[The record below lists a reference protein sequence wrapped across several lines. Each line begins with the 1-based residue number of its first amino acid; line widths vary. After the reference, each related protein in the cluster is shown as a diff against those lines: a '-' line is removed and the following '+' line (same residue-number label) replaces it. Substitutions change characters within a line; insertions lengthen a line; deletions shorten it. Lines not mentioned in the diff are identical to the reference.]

1 MDTRIT
7 MIAAAM
13 ALTAFTACDETT
25 DTLGNS
31 LTSDAD
37 KFVITTD
44 TFSVQTS
51 SIVIDSVLASGSNVY
66 LGKIRDMETNTD
78 VTGHFAT
85 NMYTNRP
92 FDDTKMLL
100 DKDSIVSKDANGNI
114 EAILAN
120 LTIFF
125 EQIKGDSLAPMQL
138 TVHELA
144 QPLNETQTYYS
155 NFNPEESNMLR
166 DDNGNEIVKKFN
178 FTPLDLNLS
187 DSIRNRIVSGQ
198 DFAYITIPLTKEY
211 RDKNGNTYNNYGTYL
226 LRQAM
231 EHPEYADNIYDFS
244 HNVCPGFYIKST
256 NGLGAMM
263 KIRSVQVQ
271 SVYSG
276 ISNKDTIDAAYYV
289 SSTDDVAHIV
299 NIENDRESINA
310 LAQDNSCTYLKTPAG
325 IFTEVTLPV
334 DEITFGHE
342 NDTISSAK
350 VVFRHY
356 NAQSDEALA
365 APTELLIM
373 PKDSLYS
380 FFENKNLTDYK
391 TSFSAIYNS
400 STNSYTFSNIANLIM
415 AMKATK
421 NSGKATENWNKAV
434 LVPVTIKRTEA
445 TTVSSSRIIGIENCL
460 DLTSTKLVKGTG
472 TDSPVKISIIYNKVN
487 K

>member
-1 MDTRIT
+1 
-7 MIAAAM
+7 
-13 ALTAFTACDETT
+13 
-25 DTLGNS
+25 
-31 LTSDAD
+31 
-37 KFVITTD
+37 
-44 TFSVQTS
+44 
-51 SIVIDSVLASGSNVY
+51 
-66 LGKIRDMETNTD
+66 
-78 VTGHFAT
+78 
-85 NMYTNRP
+85 
-92 FDDTKMLL
+92 
-100 DKDSIVSKDANGNI
+100 
-114 EAILAN
+114 
-120 LTIFF
+120 
-125 EQIKGDSLAPMQL
+125 
-138 TVHELA
+138 
-144 QPLNETQTYYS
+144 
-155 NFNPEESNMLR
+155 MLR

-421 NSGKATENWNKAV
+421 NSGRATENWNKAV